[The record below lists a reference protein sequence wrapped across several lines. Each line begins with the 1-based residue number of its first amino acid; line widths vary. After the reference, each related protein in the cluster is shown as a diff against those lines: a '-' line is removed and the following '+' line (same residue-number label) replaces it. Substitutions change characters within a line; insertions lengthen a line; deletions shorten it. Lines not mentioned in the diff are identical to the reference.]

1 MKNKFDGCGNI
12 DNIVDLEDCWLTKEE
27 IASIKNRVKMEM
39 LFDNTDYDKMRIML
53 INEHTAQ
60 QLNDLIKLL
69 FNHIK

>member
-12 DNIVDLEDCWLTKEE
+12 DNIVDLEDGWLTKEE
-27 IASIKNRVKMEM
+27 IASIKDRVKMEM

-60 QLNDLIKLL
+60 QLNDLIKL
-69 FNHIK
+69 FKHIK

>member
-12 DNIVDLEDCWLTKEE
+12 DNIVDLEDGWLTKEE
-27 IASIKNRVKMEM
+27 IANIKNKVKMEM

-60 QLNDLIKLL
+60 QLNDLIKL

>member
-12 DNIVDLEDCWLTKEE
+12 DNVVDLEDGWLTDEE
-27 IASIKNRVKMEM
+27 IASIKDRVKMEM

-53 INEHTAQ
+53 INENTAQ
-60 QLNDLIKLL
+60 QLNDLIKL

>member
-1 MKNKFDGCGNI
+1 MKNKFDGCWNI
-12 DNIVDLEDCWLTKEE
+12 DNIVDLEDGWLTKEE
-27 IASIKNRVKMEM
+27 IATIKNRVKMEM

-60 QLNDLIKLL
+60 QLNDLIKL

>member
-1 MKNKFDGCGNI
+1 
-12 DNIVDLEDCWLTKEE
+12 
-27 IASIKNRVKMEM
+27 MEM

-60 QLNDLIKLL
+60 QLNDLIKL

>member
-12 DNIVDLEDCWLTKEE
+12 DNIVDLEDGWLTKEE
-27 IASIKNRVKMEM
+27 IANIKNKVKIEM

-60 QLNDLIKLL
+60 QLNDLIKL

>member
-12 DNIVDLEDCWLTKEE
+12 DNIVDLEDGWLTKEE
-27 IASIKNRVKMEM
+27 IANIKNRVKMEM

-60 QLNDLIKLL
+60 QLNDLIKL

>member
-12 DNIVDLEDCWLTKEE
+12 DNIVDLEDGWLTKEE
-27 IASIKNRVKMEM
+27 IANIKNKVKMER

-60 QLNDLIKLL
+60 QLNYLIKL